1 MATRKSTPSW
11 LELLLRDA
19 PAAELD
25 ALRAKA
31 ADNDAQAEAGRAL
44 QLHFLLRERAQRA
57 AEMSSLSEIAISLT
71 SVRDLASLLSDIT
84 VHARRLLRTD
94 VTYIAVLE
102 GETSLRIR
110 YWDGTLGAKFRDI
123 QLSMTTGLA
132 GRIATSG
139 TAMWTSDY
147 LGDDTIEHA
156 PASDEVASEEQLRS
170 ILGVPLHVHG
180 RTLGVLFAAERSQR
194 PFSDNEVQLLTGLAS
209 HAAIAMENARL
220 FDAERASS
228 NELREVNERLRTS
241 AAAVDRAVDLHERL
255 MATVVRGGG
264 PAEVVQALIDVL
276 GEPVELV
283 GAEDEHLAGAR
294 LESPSAATAFNEV
307 AERRTTVLDDASGQ
321 PFVLC
326 PVIARDE
333 YLGCLIA
340 TGPGADVSGIRLL
353 ERGALG
359 IALSL
364 VQERALTEAAARSQ
378 GELLAALIEG
388 GEPEV
393 LQRQAAAARVN
404 LAKAHRIVVVEA
416 TEGHAT
422 AARGAC
428 AELAQRTGGL
438 VVDRAGRSVL
448 LVPDG
453 TDLSG
458 LTRNA
463 TAGVSKPF
471 VGAVNAPDAFS
482 SARRCLQALLAL
494 GRTGVVGD
502 AGTLGVYRF
511 LLSSDGAG
519 EAAEFVERSIGQLL
533 EHDAARGTELTATLE
548 EYLSSGRQHSATAE
562 RLHIHPNTLYQR
574 LTRIGAILGDDWR
587 EPDVALDLHVALRLH
602 RLSASL

>member
-1 MATRKSTPSW
+1 M
-11 LELLLRDA
+11 RDA
-19 PAAELD
+19 PVAELE
-25 ALRAKA
+25 ALRSKA
-31 ADNDAQAEAGRAL
+31 EGPQQQAEAGRAF
-44 QLHFLLRERAQRA
+44 QLHSMLRERSQRA
-57 AEMSSLSEIAISLT
+57 AELSALSEIATSLT
-71 SVRDLASLLSDIT
+71 SVRDLSSLLGDIT

-94 VTYIAVLE
+94 VTYIALLE
-102 GETSLRIR
+102 GESLRIR
-110 YWDGTLGAKFRDI
+110 YWDGTLGPRFRDI
-123 QLSMTTGLA
+123 ELSMTTGLA

-147 LGDDTIEHA
+147 LGDDSIEHA
-156 PASDEVASEEQLRS
+156 AATDSIATTEQLRS

-180 RTLGVLFAAERSQR
+180 HVLGVLFAAERSTR
-194 PFSDNEVQLLTGLAS
+194 PFADHEVQLLSGLAS
-209 HAAIAMENARL
+209 HAAIAIENARL
-220 FDAERASS
+220 FDAERASAD
-228 NELREVNERLRTS
+228 ELREVNERLRD
-241 AAAVDRAVDLHERL
+241 AAIAVDRAVQLHERL
-255 MATVVRGGG
+255 VETVVRGGG
-264 PAEVVQALIDVL
+264 PAEVVQGLVDVL
-276 GEPVELV
+276 GEAVQLV
-283 GAEDEHLAGAR
+283 GAADEHLAGVE
-294 LESPSAATAFNEV
+294 LDSPSAATTFSGMTQ
-307 AERRTTVLDDASGQ
+307 RRTIVVEDGQGQ

-333 YLGCLIA
+333 YLGCLVA
-340 TGPGADVSGIRLL
+340 AGPGADVSGIRLL

-364 VQERALTEAAARSQ
+364 VQERALTEAAARTQ
-378 GELLAALIEG
+378 GELLAALIDG
-388 GEPEV
+388 GDAEV
-393 LQRQAAAARVN
+393 LQRQASAARVN
-404 LAKAHRIVVVEA
+404 LAKAHRIAIVEPL
-416 TEGHAT
+416 EGHAA

-428 AELAQRTGGL
+428 AELAQRSSGL
-438 VVDRAGRSVL
+438 VVDRAGRTVIL
-448 LVPDG
+448 LPDAS
-453 TDLSG
+453 DLSS
-458 LTRNA
+458 LTRHA

-471 VGAVNAPDAFS
+471 VGAASAPDAFA

-519 EAAEFVERSIGQLL
+519 EAAEFVSRTVGQLI

-574 LTRIGAILGDDWR
+574 LTRIGAVLGEDWR